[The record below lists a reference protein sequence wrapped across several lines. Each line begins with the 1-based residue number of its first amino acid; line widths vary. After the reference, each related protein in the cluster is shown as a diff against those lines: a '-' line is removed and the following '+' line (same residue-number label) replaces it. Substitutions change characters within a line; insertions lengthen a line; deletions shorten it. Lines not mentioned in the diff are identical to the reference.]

1 MPKVSTLPT
10 ASTPLSGAETVYLV
24 QGGNSRKATVADI
37 WSAIP
42 PASTIRLQTAIAA
55 AGQTNIDFSGVPAW
69 VNRVNVMLNGLSTTG
84 TSDFLVQIGDS
95 GGIEATGYVS
105 TFTNTA
111 AGVTTISHTTGFGV
125 QQPAAAADGAS
136 GTIVL
141 SRVSGNLWVAAGVV
155 RRGTV
160 GAAFCGG
167 DKTLSDVLTQVRITT
182 VGGVQTF
189 DAGSVT
195 ISWE

>member
-1 MPKVSTLPT
+1 MPRVSTYPDAT
-10 ASTPLSGAETVYLV
+10 TPLSGAETVYLV
-24 QGGNSRKATVADI
+24 QGGNSRKVTVADI

-69 VNRVNVMLNGLSTTG
+69 VNRVNVMLAGLSITG
-84 TSDFLVQIGDS
+84 ITPLIIQIGDS
-95 GGIEATGYVS
+95 GGFETTGYLS
-105 TFTNTA
+105 SFTNTA
-111 AGVTTISHTTGFGV
+111 SGVSTAAVTNGFAIGE
-125 QQPAAAADGAS
+125 PGAAADVFS
-136 GTIVL
+136 GTVSL
-141 SRVSGNLWVAAGVV
+141 SRTSGNLWVAAGVV
-155 RRGTV
+155 KRSTIGMAL
-160 GAAFCGG
+160 AAG

-182 VGGVQTF
+182 VTGAQTF